1 MKQMLRMSD
10 NVDILELH
18 QETHRYSMQDGLA
31 EFHLGLGLITI
42 AGMIEVEDSSSYGI
56 FEFLIVYC
64 IFILLIAFRTPILEK
79 LRRKVTYPRIG
90 YVKVHEDDPS
100 RPLMVVIL
108 FVMMVYLAIFL
119 APIIGPSDISF
130 YDATCKYLPV
140 SLGVMA
146 ILYSFALAEKTGDRR
161 YFAFGLL
168 TVTTGLI
175 FALLEFEPPRAGP
188 VLYVLGWGVVTT
200 LVSLTTFI
208 RFIRKYPI
216 IDSDEVEAS
225 EQ

>member
-10 NVDILELH
+10 NANILELE

-31 EFHLGLGLITI
+31 EIFLGLCLIII
-42 AGMIEVEDSSSYGI
+42 AGTIEADDSSLYGI
-56 FEFLIVYC
+56 FLDLIIYG
-64 IFILLIAFRTPILEK
+64 IFFLLIAFRTPILEK

-90 YVKVHEDDPS
+90 YVKVRQDEPS
-100 RPLMVVIL
+100 GLLMVVFV
-108 FVMMVYLAIFL
+108 FVMMVFFAILLASFIS
-119 APIIGPSDISF
+119 PSDTS
-130 YDATCKYLPV
+130 YDTACKYLPV
-140 SLGVMA
+140 SLGVMM
-146 ILYSFALAEKTGDRR
+146 ILYSFALVEKTGDCW

-188 VLYVLGWGVVTT
+188 VLYLLGWGVVIT

-216 IDSDEVEAS
+216 IDPDEVEAS

>member
-1 MKQMLRMSD
+1 
-10 NVDILELH
+10 
-18 QETHRYSMQDGLA
+18 MQDGLA
-31 EFHLGLGLITI
+31 EFHFGLCLITI
-42 AGMIEVEDSSSYGI
+42 AGTIEVEDSSSHGI
-56 FEFLIVYC
+56 FLYLIVYG
-64 IFILLIAFRTPILEK
+64 IFILLIAFRTAILEK

-90 YVKVHEDDPS
+90 YAKVHEDEPS

-108 FVMMVYLAIFL
+108 FVMMVFL
-119 APIIGPSDISF
+119 VVFIAPIISPSDISF

-140 SLGVMA
+140 SLGVMM

-175 FALLEFEPPRAGP
+175 FALLEFEPPKAGP
-188 VLYVLGWGVVTT
+188 VFYLLGWGVVIT
-200 LVSLTTFI
+200 LVGLTTFI
-208 RFIRKYPI
+208 RFIHKYPI
-216 IDSDEVEAS
+216 IDPDEVEAS